1 MADFLKRILPVIL
14 GVGLSL
20 QTGAAQAL
28 TAPTIT
34 SPASA
39 AIVSPEPT
47 LIWQAVAGATWYRVW
62 LSPSSSTGAN
72 ILFCSSG
79 SKVDPGGCW
88 LQGGNLS
95 LAVTSPLALGSY
107 TLWVESWS
115 PSGSAWSTARSF
127 TVDVHFGDLGFTVFD
142 SQTGLEWE
150 KKTTDG
156 SVHEVNNTYTWST
169 GTNNPDGTAFTTFLA
184 LLNGP
189 CVSVSTDGTNE
200 SSQASS
206 CPGFGHNDWRLPTVS
221 ELKTIEDCSQPNCL
235 DPIFGPSSA
244 SGSGYWSSSSTSV
257 GGSNAWAVSFS
268 DGSTSPA
275 SKTTSNPIRA
285 VRGGF

>member
-1 MADFLKRILPVIL
+1 MADYLKRILPTIL
-14 GVGLSL
+14 WVGLSV

-47 LIWQAVAGATWYRVW
+47 LMWQAVTGATWYRVW

-72 ILFCSSG
+72 VLFCSFDN
-79 SKVDPGGCW
+79 KPDPGGCW
-88 LQGGNLS
+88 IQGGTLS

-115 PSGSAWSTARSF
+115 ASGSAWSTARTFS
-127 TVDVHFGDLGFTVFD
+127 VDIHFGNLGFTIGD

-150 KKTTDG
+150 MKTTDG
-156 SVHEVNNTYTWST
+156 GIHDVNNTYSWST
-169 GTNNPDGTAFTTFLA
+169 SGTNPDGTAFAFLA
-184 LLNGP
+184 VLNGP
-189 CVSVSTDGTNE
+189 CVSVSTDGTSETN
-200 SSQASS
+200 QASS
-206 CPGFGHNDWRLPTVS
+206 CPGFGHNDWRVPTLS

-235 DPIFGPSSA
+235 DPVFGPPST
-244 SGSGYWSSSSTSV
+244 SGGSDYWSSSSTAV
-257 GGSNAWAVSFS
+257 GGSSAWALSFS
-268 DGSTSPA
+268 DGTSAPA
-275 SKTTSNPIRA
+275 SKTGPNHIRA